1 MGAMCF
7 MPRLTDG
14 MESSWSHKMPRASF
28 CCTRCERSWTPAVS
42 RVRRNAWRIRPR
54 VRRSPPRHLA
64 VAGRRARGI
73 SVGSRVLSPAR
84 GVARHTRPAPAAA
97 SPRIRPARP
106 ATTRPRGD
114 PAGRHA
120 RQAGARPGRRDRARC
135 PSRHSP
141 PDPAAVVSMM
151 RWPGRP
157 PGVAE
162 TRAAEGSLARRTPHA
177 GSRRPFSPRSP
188 GPADGRSGPPG
199 RCLPRSGW
207 PCDRRTACA
216 RRASDDV
223 RETPS
228 GPAART
234 SVRTGPAPTR

>member
-1 MGAMCF
+1 MAVSATGSLHALITVDRLGSPGPAGLRGARSTAVVARSLYAASHGSIPIVHSTGMGAMCF

-151 RWPGRP
+151 RWSGRP
-157 PGVAE
+157 PGVAG
-162 TRAAEGSLARRTPHA
+162 TPCRRRKPGAADTPRRI
-177 GSRRPFSPRSP
+177 
-188 GPADGRSGPPG
+188 
-199 RCLPRSGW
+199 
-207 PCDRRTACA
+207 
-216 RRASDDV
+216 
-223 RETPS
+223 
-228 GPAART
+228 
-234 SVRTGPAPTR
+234 APTVLAT